1 MSTINV
7 MSNAD
12 NGAGSL
18 REAIAQAKSGDTIQ
32 FGSNLANQTINLT
45 SGELTVDKNLTVDG
59 AGTSG
64 LTISGNNASRI
75 FDVTTPGSSFTLRNL
90 TLANGKSSGEG
101 ENGAGGAI
109 RTVTSDKLTTLN
121 VENSKFINNASS
133 GNGGGAIWAGFNTA
147 NTITNSLFEGNDG
160 TAGKSERGGGA
171 IAVNNNSAL
180 TVKGSEFD
188 NNKGTNGGAIN
199 TVLSTLTVEDS
210 TFRNNDS
217 TAGGPIGPNT
227 IGYGGAIYTD
237 GANASGANFDHGSV
251 GGTITIR
258 NSKFEGNKGAGQ
270 GGGLFLYAYSPDKI
284 IVDNSTI
291 TKNEVVP
298 DSQGDSLG
306 GGLRIG
312 NGEFTINNTTFTDNR
327 ALEQGGGLWVGE
339 QAPGTITK
347 STFSGN
353 RAESTDGKNGLG
365 GAIALANGSNP
376 VTIDGTTVANNYAG
390 WQGGG
395 ISGGGSSTTVKN
407 STFANNVAYNGGN
420 NWNIKNQVTDQLSD
434 GGGNTQ
440 WPAKNSNDPTDIN
453 VTASINIAQ
462 PDLSNLQNTSQ
473 NVSNSV
479 TDNGSNLGTTITPAS
494 VSDNSSSKGTS
505 VDAISNT
512 SNNNPNDNLTP
523 VAVNGNSS
531 SNASDGS
538 LTQVPGNDRSSSSTP
553 IFTVSGDK
561 LLCGNITQAD
571 HLYSGLSQDTLTQGK
586 GIDNSA
592 LTPGQGSQLN
602 SQLNSGQNYVGL
614 LDTLTPSHFSTS
626 QPGQD
631 SSNMDNI
638 QPRSLANLEKVNTP
652 TLTSNPQFLSGQSY
666 STSTL

>member
-7 MSNAD
+7 TSNAD

-171 IAVNNNSAL
+171 IAVNTNSTL

-210 TFRNNDS
+210 TFHNNDS

-270 GGGLFLYAYSPDKI
+270 GGGLFLYAYPPDKI

-291 TKNEVVP
+291 TKNEVVL

-339 QAPGTITK
+339 QSPGTITE

-353 RAESTDGKNGLG
+353 RAESTDGKNGMG
-365 GAIALANGSNP
+365 GAIALANGSNA
-376 VTIDGTTVANNYAG
+376 VTVDGTTVANNYAG

-395 ISGGGSSTTVKN
+395 ISGGGSSTTLKN

-479 TDNGSNLGTTITPAS
+479 TDNSSNLATAITPAS
-494 VSDNSSSKGTS
+494 VSDNSSTKGTP
-505 VDAISNT
+505 VDATGNT
-512 SNNNPNDNLTP
+512 SNNNPNDSLTP

-586 GIDNSA
+586 GIDNSV
-592 LTPGQGSQLN
+592 LTPSQGSELN

-631 SSNMDNI
+631 SSNVDNT

-652 TLTSNPQFLSGQSY
+652 TLSSNPQFFSGQSY

>member
-7 MSNAD
+7 TSNAD

-18 REAIAQAKSGDTIQ
+18 REAIAQAKSDDTIQ

-59 AGTSG
+59 ASTTG

-90 TLANGKSSGEG
+90 TLVNGKSSGEG

-109 RTVTSDKLTTLN
+109 RTISSDKLTTLN

-171 IAVNNNSAL
+171 IAVNTNSTL
-180 TVKGSEFD
+180 TVKNSEFD

-199 TVLSTLTVEDS
+199 SVLSTLTVEDS

-237 GANASGANFDHGSV
+237 GANASGPNFDHGSV

-258 NSKFEGNKGAGQ
+258 NSKFEGNKAVGQ
-270 GGGLFLYAYSPDKI
+270 GGGLFLYAYPPDKI

-291 TKNEVVP
+291 TKNEVVA

-327 ALEQGGGLWVGE
+327 ALNQGGGLWVGE
-339 QAPGTITK
+339 QSPGTITK

-365 GAIALANGSNP
+365 GAIALANNSNP

-395 ISGGGSSTTVKN
+395 IFGGGSSTTLTN

-420 NWNIKNQVTDQLSD
+420 NWNIKNQATDQLSD

-462 PDLSNLQNTSQ
+462 PDLSNLQNTGQ
-473 NVSNSV
+473 NVTNSL
-479 TDNGSNLGTTITPAS
+479 TENNSNLGTAITPAA
-494 VSDNSSSKGTS
+494 VSDYSSSKGTS
-505 VDAISNT
+505 VDAISN
-512 SNNNPNDNLTP
+512 SPNNNPNDNLTP

-538 LTQVPGNDRSSSSTP
+538 LTQVPGNDSSSSNSP
-553 IFTVSGDK
+553 IFTEAGNS
-561 LLCGNITQAD
+561 LLCGNLTKGD
-571 HLYSGLSQDTLTQGK
+571 HFYSGLSQDTLIQGK
-586 GIDNSA
+586 AIDNSV
-592 LTPGQGSQLN
+592 LTPSQSSELN
-602 SQLNSGQNYVGL
+602 SQLNSGQDYVSL
-614 LDTLTPSHFSTS
+614 LDTLTPSHFSSS

-631 SSNMDNI
+631 SSNVDNI
-638 QPRSLANLEKVNTP
+638 QPRSLANLDKVNTP
-652 TLTSNPQFLSGQSY
+652 TLSSNPQFFSGQSY